1 MWGRLCEKKQSMDA
15 ICCSLKMHQMPFV
28 SVSKEINTVLVAHD
42 WGPGTWKSEE
52 RGLPQDQ
59 GQPELQRFF
68 KILPINK

>member
-1 MWGRLCEKKQSMDA
+1 
-15 ICCSLKMHQMPFV
+15 MHQMPFV
-28 SVSKEINTVLVAHD
+28 SVSKEINTVLVAHA